1 MHGETTVMA
10 TVQPLAVIIQETAD
24 FGHGAVRVAALI
36 IVVTQKFKQGIS
48 YILNV
53 VASDVGLRRKQ
64 YCAIEEIVVME

>member
-48 YILNV
+48 
-53 VASDVGLRRKQ
+53 
-64 YCAIEEIVVME
+64 